1 VLDESKLPPLEV
13 RPYDI
18 KAEDGMVHV
27 RMHKDFDALEH
38 AWNWAR
44 DIVAAV
50 DGTPGGIDIDIGGC
64 ANVSSM
70 FFAGL
75 LLLRDTYKPMPVR
88 LTRVCERIYRT
99 LQVMCMDNLFQ
110 IQLDTDPATEAGS

>member
-1 VLDESKLPPLEV
+1 MLDESKLPPLEV

-18 KAEDGMVHV
+18 SYEGPVLRV
-27 RMHKDFDALEH
+27 RMHKDFDTMDH

-50 DGTPGGIDIDIGGC
+50 EGTPESIDIDISGC

-70 FFAGL
+70 FFAGM

-88 LTRVCERIYRT
+88 LLNVCDRIYRT

-110 IQLDTDPATEAGS
+110 IHLDGGPAKT